1 MNFMYPNKSKSFTLL
16 ELLITIAVSSVIIIC
31 CVHIFYGTY
40 FVNLNQRKNYSK
52 LEQINYAMSYME
64 NEITDSVETKV
75 NADGIE
81 IKRYRYNSFL
91 SESSNHTISKVNEIA
106 YKKVKYGDKYEI
118 RRISKDILNS
128 TYYGNNL
135 LIKDIDYFY
144 VENIEDY
151 LVLKISFN
159 GREYSKYVFLKN
171 KKFEY
176 LTGEN

>member
-1 MNFMYPNKSKSFTLL
+1 
-16 ELLITIAVSSVIIIC
+16 
-31 CVHIFYGTY
+31 
-40 FVNLNQRKNYSK
+40 
-52 LEQINYAMSYME
+52 MSYME
-64 NEITDSVETKV
+64 NEIADSVETKV
-75 NADGIE
+75 NTDGIE

-91 SESSNHTISKVNEIA
+91 SESSNHTISKVNEIV

-135 LIKDIDYFY
+135 LIKDIDYFD

-159 GREYSKYVFLKN
+159 GIEYSKYIFLKN

-176 LTGEN
+176 LTGENWYETKILYYANCFIDIFSGCSYIFFNLS

>member
-1 MNFMYPNKSKSFTLL
+1 METFKIEIQ
-16 ELLITIAVSSVIIIC
+16 ELLS
-31 CVHIFYGTY
+31 
-40 FVNLNQRKNYSK
+40 
-52 LEQINYAMSYME
+52 
-64 NEITDSVETKV
+64 ET
-75 NADGIE
+75 IE
-81 IKRYRYNSFL
+81 IQAEN
-91 SESSNHTISKVNEIA
+91 I
-106 YKKVKYGDKYEI
+106 
-118 RRISKDILNS
+118 DILNS

-135 LIKDIDYFY
+135 LIKDIDYFD

>member
-1 MNFMYPNKSKSFTLL
+1 
-16 ELLITIAVSSVIIIC
+16 
-31 CVHIFYGTY
+31 
-40 FVNLNQRKNYSK
+40 
-52 LEQINYAMSYME
+52 ME
-64 NEITDSVETKV
+64 NEIADSVETKV
-75 NADGIE
+75 NTDGIE

-106 YKKVKYGDKYEI
+106 YKKVKYVEFK
-118 RRISKDILNS
+118 ISL
-128 TYYGNNL
+128 
-135 LIKDIDYFY
+135 DIDYFD